1 MKRMIRKWT
10 IRITAT
16 GLLIGGLLIGIVLN
30 PTLLY
35 ANKTVVDNYTIYHNS
50 DIDDNFL
57 NQLEN
62 ITALLKRSELYSSAF
77 RLDICLNDG
86 SIYPTLLE
94 KIRGQA
100 FAWGFYNK
108 VVLQGNANYR
118 GNYVELNGYR
128 WNLEQLITHEAIH
141 CYQFNKFGFW
151 NSNPMA
157 KYPNWKWEGYPEFVS
172 RQNQEHQD
180 LFKNIGHLLE
190 YQEKKKSWAIEFSD
204 GTISPID
211 YYKDWLLVKYSLDI
225 KQLSYEE
232 LLRDSKEKEEVEK
245 DMLSWFYEKKKR
257 THNTVYS
264 K

>member
-1 MKRMIRKWT
+1 MKRTIRKWT

-16 GLLIGGLLIGIVLN
+16 GLFIGGLLIGIVLN

-35 ANKTVVDNYTIYHNS
+35 ANKTVVDNYAVYHNS
-50 DIDDNFL
+50 EIDNNFL

-62 ITALLKRSELYSSAF
+62 ITALLKRSELYDSTF

-94 KIRGQA
+94 KIRGHA

-108 VVLQGNANYR
+108 IVLQGNVNYQD
-118 GNYVELNGYR
+118 NYVELNGYR

-141 CYQFNKFGFW
+141 CYQYRKFGFW
-151 NSNPMA
+151 DSNPIA
-157 KYPNWKWEGYPEFVS
+157 KYPNWKWEGYPEYVS
-172 RQNQEHQD
+172 RQKQEQQD
-180 LFKNIGHLLE
+180 LIENIEKLLE
-190 YQEKKKSWAIEFSD
+190 KDSDGWAIEFSD

-225 KQLSYEE
+225 KRLSYEA
-232 LLRDSKEKEEVEK
+232 LLIDSTEKEVVEK
-245 DMLSWFYEKKKR
+245 EMMTWYDEIKKA
-257 THNTVYS
+257 NAQQNL
-264 K
+264 